1 MLLLIGSQ
9 EPFAVLVFTLTTVR
23 ATADSAPGNYDLQ
36 GNINFY
42 FILKGLLVVWKSLS
56 RGRKVVVPVDSC
68 HFGELKMS

>member
-36 GNINFY
+36 GNIEFY
-42 FILKGLLVVWKSLS
+42 FIIIIII
-56 RGRKVVVPVDSC
+56 
-68 HFGELKMS
+68 